1 MNDIIYRQVEH
12 AIESGKM
19 IQAIKLLRQVEN
31 LNLTE
36 AKERVESMREDMR
49 KKQLDSPYLKAKQ
62 QAEEYQSNA
71 TRAHSHQPA
80 RSNTYNV
87 ESELPTE
94 TFLYFQ
100 RGEVNRGLQVLQ
112 EIKGVNK
119 TTAKRMAKMFF
130 QEHPEYSS
138 GEIIS
143 LMGSGSIQS
152 DDALSNTAR
161 DHSVSKKKNHSKK
174 KSKIGVF
181 EFIFIV
187 FILFNVI
194 KAITS

>member
-36 AKERVESMREDMR
+36 AKERVESMREDLR
-49 KKQLDSPYLKAKQ
+49 KRQLDSPYLKAKQ
-62 QAEEYQSNA
+62 QADNYQANA
-71 TRAHSHQPA
+71 VKAHSHQPA

-112 EIKGVNK
+112 ENKGVNK
-119 TTAKRMAKMFF
+119 ATAKRMAKMFF

-138 GEIIS
+138 DEIIS

-152 DDALSNTAR
+152 DDSLARTTSDSAVASKNTKR
-161 DHSVSKKKNHSKK
+161 KKKRKA
-174 KSKIGVF
+174 GVF
-181 EFIFIV
+181 EFIIFII
-187 FILFNVI
+187 ILFNVI
-194 KAITS
+194 KAFTS